1 MSHEVETCLP
11 KTEDWESEGLWAVCA
26 LGSEK
31 NASAQVQSNV
41 LCYILSH
48 SNCILWSTGSFMHVY
63 FQKKSHLFRN
73 PSDMDFKALLL
84 LTVCLV
90 RFDFGRR
97 DLQVI
102 KGIHVSSG
110 I

>member
-1 MSHEVETCLP
+1 
-11 KTEDWESEGLWAVCA
+11 
-26 LGSEK
+26 
-31 NASAQVQSNV
+31 
-41 LCYILSH
+41 
-48 SNCILWSTGSFMHVY
+48 MHVD
-63 FQKKSHLFRN
+63 FQKKIHLFRN